1 MPRVKGGNVA
11 RKRRKKILKLA
22 KGYFGSKHRLYKTAH
37 EQVLHSL
44 SYAYRDRKQ
53 RKRNFRK
60 LWITRI
66 NAAARINGMSYSKFM
81 NGLKVAGVEVDRK
94 VLAELAVNNPEAFAS
109 LVDTAKNAKPAAKKE
124 AKPAAKKEVK
134 PAAKKETKPAA
145 KKEDKPAAKK
155 EAKPAAKKEA
165 ASTDL
170 SSMTVAELKAMAKDK
185 GITGYSKLKKDEL
198 IAELSK

>member
-37 EQVLHSL
+37 EQVMHSL

-66 NAAARINGMSYSKFM
+66 NAAARLNGMSYSKFM
-81 NGLKVAGVEVDRK
+81 NGLKVAGIEVDRK

-109 LVDTAKNAKPAAKKE
+109 LVDTAKNAKPVAKKEEKKTAKPVAKKE
-124 AKPAAKKEVK
+124 AKPEVKEEVKKEVK
-134 PAAKKETKPAA
+134 SE
-145 KKEDKPAAKK
+145 
-155 EAKPAAKKEA
+155 
-165 ASTDL
+165 SSDL
-170 SSMTVAELKAMAKDK
+170 SSMTVAELKAAAKDK